1 MTDEQLAQRTARLP
15 KGSTK
20 GRKHTRLNALSVAK
34 LMAALMAEPAGLV
47 YDEMIEI
54 TGLSYTVVKE
64 YIHALHNE
72 GACYI
77 ADWVED
83 GRGGRTRKQ
92 WALGSKKD
100 AKRPGAKCVIQR
112 ARDYRARKL
121 QARML
126 GLTSVRE
133 LPRASA

>member
-1 MTDEQLAQRTARLP
+1 MTDEQLAQRIARLP

-34 LMAALMAEPAGLV
+34 LMAALMAE
-47 YDEMIEI
+47 
-54 TGLSYTVVKE
+54 
-64 YIHALHNE
+64 
-72 GACYI
+72 
-77 ADWVED
+77 
-83 GRGGRTRKQ
+83 
-92 WALGSKKD
+92 
-100 AKRPGAKCVIQR
+100 RPGAKCVIQR